1 VPTLSVVMPV
11 HNAAPFLASSIESI
25 LHQTYRDFEFVILD
39 DASTDGS
46 AEILREWAR
55 RDTRIRLIESRTR
68 LGITGSANCV
78 VWEARTATC
87 ARMDADDVSRPDR
100 LAAQWAVLEA
110 RPEAVLVG
118 TLWQGIDDRGRV
130 IRPRD
135 RWRLLHP
142 NGFAPFPH
150 GSIMFRREVFLDTG
164 GYRAECELWEDF
176 DLYLRMGK
184 RGHVLVLP
192 EALYRY
198 RFHAGSTTLVAD
210 DDRLATAIG
219 LMHRCISHR
228 RANGDHAEC
237 PTGLA
242 GELPVRGAVSPS
254 ALMYLGLQA
263 VWAGQSPAILRRL
276 RRLERHQP
284 IGPVLKLLALGVWA
298 ACSPSSLRLLLAAL
312 VWSRDRMAAR
322 RLPDGVAVP
331 WRN

>member
-11 HNAAPFLASSIESI
+11 HNAEPFLASSIESI

-46 AEILREWAR
+46 AKILREWAR
-55 RDTRIRLIESRTR
+55 RDTRIRLVESPTR
-68 LGITGSANCV
+68 LGLTGSANRV
-78 VWEARTATC
+78 VQEARTATC
-87 ARMDADDVSRPDR
+87 ARMDADDVSQPDR
-100 LAAQWAVLEA
+100 LAAQWAVLES

-142 NGFAPFPH
+142 NGAAPFPH

-164 GYRAECELWEDF
+164 GYRPECELWEDF

-198 RFHAGSTTLVAD
+198 RFHAGSTTLGTDA
-210 DDRLATAIG
+210 DRLATAIA
-219 LMHRCISHR
+219 LMHRRISHR
-228 RANGDHAEC
+228 HVSGDHVE
-237 PTGLA
+237 
-242 GELPVRGAVSPS
+242 PVRGAVSPS
-254 ALMYLGLQA
+254 ALLYLGLQA

-276 RRLERHQP
+276 GQLERHRP
-284 IGPVLKLLALGVWA
+284 IGPVLKLLALAVWA
-298 ACSPSSLRLLLAAL
+298 ACSPRSLRLLLAAL

-322 RLPDGVAVP
+322 LLPDGAPVP